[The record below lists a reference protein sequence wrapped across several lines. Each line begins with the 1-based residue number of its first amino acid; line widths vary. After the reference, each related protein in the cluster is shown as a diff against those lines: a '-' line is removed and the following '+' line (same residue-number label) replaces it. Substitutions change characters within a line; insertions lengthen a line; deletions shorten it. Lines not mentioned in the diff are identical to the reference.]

1 MRAPTKTWNSLALT
15 TRLTVLFALSML
27 IALATGGIVTIVSLS
42 TYLTN
47 QQDAQLSAAA
57 RVLGPN
63 AANLED
69 YSQLYKMLPNDYYVY
84 VHFMKSF
91 NKPDREFVT
100 DTTKREAGVPT
111 FSSLPTEKD
120 IPAIATSSSLIMPG
134 TTVPSTKEGQNW
146 RILSIMLTQNK
157 KVAGAVTVGLSM
169 APQKNMIQAL
179 TITVMISTLIIAMVG
194 TFLSNILVGRAF
206 RPLHQIESVAN
217 KIAAGDLSKRI
228 PPAPTTTEVGSLSNS
243 LNIMLSHLE
252 QAFSAVELSER
263 KMRRFVSD
271 ASHELRTPTAA
282 IRGYAELYRM
292 GGVEPERQAEVMARI
307 ESEATRMGNMVQDLL
322 TLARLDEH
330 RPMVFER
337 TDLTAIARNAL
348 SDQTVIDSE
357 RPVALLNLGNESI
370 EDVLPVYAV
379 VDSEKISQVIANL
392 LSNVRQH
399 TPPRTAVEIAVG
411 YRMWP
416 DEMGRNLRVSEASKI
431 PAYQRCAV
439 IEVRDHG
446 LGVDPENAEKVFE
459 RFFRADASRV
469 RTTGGTGLGLAIV
482 SGIVSAHNG
491 TVAMLTTPGGGAT
504 VRIKLPCQAPH
515 VPAEST
521 MHTRSK
527 PTPPPPPPPPP
538 ST

>member
-146 RILSIMLTQNK
+146 RILSIMLSQNK

>member
-348 SDQTVIDSE
+348 SDQTVIDPE

-538 ST
+538 NT

>member
-1 MRAPTKTWNSLALT
+1 MSAPTRTWSSLALT

-27 IALATGGIVTIVSLS
+27 LALATGGIVTIVSLS

-111 FSSLPTEKD
+111 FDSLPTEAE
-120 IPAIATSSSLIMPG
+120 IPSITTASSLIMPG

-194 TFLSNILVGRAF
+194 TFLTNILVGRAF
-206 RPLHQIESVAN
+206 RPLHQIENVAN
-217 KIAAGDLSKRI
+217 KIAAGDLTKRI

-243 LNIMLSHLE
+243 LNVMLSHLE
-252 QAFSAVELSER
+252 QAFSAAELSER

-282 IRGYAELYRM
+282 IRGYAELSRM
-292 GGVEPERQAEVMARI
+292 GGVGPERQTEVMARI
-307 ESEATRMGNMVQDLL
+307 EAEATRMGNMVQDLL

-337 TDLTAIARNAL
+337 TDITALARNAL
-348 SDQTVIDSE
+348 SDQTVIDPN
-357 RPVALLNLGNESI
+357 RPVALLNLENESL
-370 EDVLPVYAV
+370 EDVFPVYAV
-379 VDSEKISQVIANL
+379 IDSEKVSQVIANL

-416 DEMGRNLRVSEASKI
+416 DETGRNLRVAEASKI

-491 TVAMLTTPGGGAT
+491 TVAMLTTSGGGAT
-504 VRIKLPCQAPH
+504 VRIKLPCQAAH
-515 VPAEST
+515 VAAESSI
-521 MHTRSK
+521 HTRTK
-527 PTPPPPPPPPP
+527 QAPPPPPPPPP
-538 ST
+538 SS

>member
-1 MRAPTKTWNSLALT
+1 MRAPAKMWNSLALT
-15 TRLTVLFALSML
+15 TRLTVLFALSIL
-27 IALATGGIVTIVSLS
+27 FALATGGVVTVVSLS

-69 YSQLYKMLPNDYYVY
+69 YTQLYKMLPNDYYVY
-84 VHFMKSF
+84 VHYMK
-91 NKPDREFVT
+91 NVNRKDREFVT

-111 FSSLPTEKD
+111 FDSLPTEEE
-120 IPAIATSSSLIMPG
+120 IPSIATASSLVMPG

-157 KVAGAVTVGLSM
+157 EVAGAVTVGLSM
-169 APQKNMIQAL
+169 APQKNMLQAV
-179 TITVMISTLIIAMVG
+179 TFTVTISTLIIALVG
-194 TFLSNILVGRAF
+194 TLLTNYLVGRAF
-206 RPLHQIESVAN
+206 RPLHQIENVAN
-217 KIAAGDLSKRI
+217 KIAAGDLTRRI

-243 LNIMLSHLE
+243 LNVMLSHLE

-282 IRGYAELYRM
+282 IRGYAELSRM
-292 GGVEPERQAEVMARI
+292 GGVGPERQAEVMARI

-337 TDLTAIARNAL
+337 TDITALARNSL
-348 SDQTVIDSE
+348 SDQAVIDPD
-357 RPVALLNLGNESI
+357 RPVALLNLENEEL
-370 EDVLPVYAV
+370 EDVFSVYAV

-399 TPPRTAVEIAVG
+399 TPPGTAIEIAVG

-416 DEMGRNLRVSEASKI
+416 DETGRNLRVAEASKI

-446 LGVDPENAEKVFE
+446 PGVDPENAEKVFE

-504 VRIKLPCQAPH
+504 VRIKVPCQAAH
-515 VPAEST
+515 VVAESGNSGKKT
-521 MHTRSK
+521 KVM
-527 PTPPPPPPPPP
+527 PPPPPPPR
-538 ST
+538 S

>member
-322 TLARLDEH
+322 TLARLDER

-348 SDQTVIDSE
+348 SDQTVIDPE

-538 ST
+538 NT